1 MTYTASTE
9 SIHAVWE
16 DYIDEESGIKSFNI
30 RLLEAAS
37 CRVEDSGNL
46 TSVPGQEWMVL
57 GPGISEFTYVELSLV
72 VRWCVFPLHLISLPN
87 SI

>member
-1 MTYTASTE
+1 MA
-9 SIHAVWE
+9 WE

-46 TSVPGQEWMVL
+46 TPVPGQDWMVL
-57 GPGISEFTYVELSLV
+57 GPGISEFTYVDLSLV
-72 VRWCVFPLHLISLPN
+72 VSLFQKFYPFHLILECKIN
-87 SI
+87 VL